1 MLITAPAEQ
10 LLEGYQLR
18 EGRCSY
24 CKTTLNEGDSVS
36 AYAVQYA
43 GDETWSV
50 PRLYCRDCQSTG
62 ITEPTL
68 GATELLA
75 NGRLG
80 CTTDTATQRSTLTL
94 LGIERVIEST
104 PEEGHATL

>member
-10 LLEGYQLR
+10 FLTGYQLR
-18 EGRCSY
+18 EQRCSY
-24 CKTTLNEGDSVS
+24 CKTTLEEGDPVS

-43 GDETWSV
+43 GDDDWSI
-50 PRLYCRDCQSTG
+50 PRLYCRDCQST
-62 ITEPTL
+62 ITDPTL

-75 NGRLG
+75 EGRLG
-80 CTTDTATQRSTLTL
+80 WVMDAATQQTSLTL
-94 LGIERVIEST
+94 LSIERITKSA

>member
-10 LLEGYQLR
+10 LLSGYQLR
-18 EGRCSY
+18 EERCSY
-24 CKTTLNEGDSVS
+24 CKSTLQEGHSVR

-43 GDETWSV
+43 GDDGWSL
-50 PRLYCRDCQSTG
+50 PRVYCRDCQSA

-75 NGRLG
+75 TGHLG
-80 CTTDTATQRSTLTL
+80 YTMDVATQQGTLTL
-94 LGIERVIEST
+94 LGIEQIMES
-104 PEEGHATL
+104 PAEEGYATL

>member
-10 LLEGYQLR
+10 FLAGYQLR
-18 EGRCSY
+18 EERCSY
-24 CKTTLNEGDSVS
+24 CKTALQEGHSVS

-43 GDETWSV
+43 GDDVWSI
-50 PRLYCRDCQSTG
+50 PRVYCRDCQST

-75 NGRLG
+75 TGYLG
-80 CTTDTATQRSTLTL
+80 CTMDVATQQSTLTL
-94 LGIERVIEST
+94 LGIEQIMKS
-104 PEEGHATL
+104 PAEEGHATL